1 MKKSIVCG
9 LAVIVTLLWAAS
21 AARAASFP
29 PAVGGTLPDITLPAP
44 SNSTDKNY
52 LGVSGFGSFKIP
64 RIRAKVVVIEIFN
77 MYCPYCQREAPNVNE
92 LYAKIEQNPALKDA
106 IKIIGIGAGN
116 TPFEVGIFSK
126 KYNVPFPL
134 FADEKFVIYGLLGE
148 VRTPYF
154 IAVKMSPDGT
164 NRVIY
169 SKLGAIGGV
178 DDFLSTLIKLSEL
191 Q

>member
-1 MKKSIVCG
+1 MKRIIVCW
-9 LAVIVTLLWAAS
+9 LAVMVTLLAVAS
-21 AARAASFP
+21 STRAASFP

-44 SNSTDKNY
+44 SNSIDKNY

-64 RIRAKVVVIEIFN
+64 QIRAKVVIIEIFN

-92 LYAKIEQNPALKDA
+92 LYAKINQNPALKDA

-134 FADEKFVIYGLLGE
+134 FADEKFVIHGLVGE

-154 IAVKMSPDGT
+154 IAVKINPDGT

-169 SKLGAIGGV
+169 SKLGALGVV
-178 DDFLSTLIKLSEL
+178 DDFLSTLIKSSEL

>member
-1 MKKSIVCG
+1 MKKIIVSW
-9 LAVIVTLLWAAS
+9 LAVMVTLLGVAS

-29 PAVGGTLPDITLPAP
+29 PPVGGPLPDITLPAP

-52 LGVSGFGSFKIP
+52 LGLSGFGSFKIP
-64 RIRAKVVVIEIFN
+64 QIRAKVVLIEIFN
-77 MYCPYCQREAPNVNE
+77 MYCPYCQREAPNINE
-92 LYAKIEQNPALKDA
+92 LYAKINQNPALKDA

-134 FADEKFVIYGLLGE
+134 FADEKFVIHGLVGE

-154 IAVKMSPDGT
+154 IGVKMNPDGT

>member
-1 MKKSIVCG
+1 MKKIIVCCF
-9 LAVIVTLLWAAS
+9 AIMVTFLGVAS
-21 AARAASFP
+21 STRAASFP

-44 SNSTDKNY
+44 TNSADKSY
-52 LGVSGFGSFKIP
+52 LGLSGFGSFKIP
-64 RIRAKVVVIEIFN
+64 QITAKVVIIEIFN
-77 MYCPYCQREAPNVNE
+77 MYCPHCQREAPNVNE
-92 LYAKIEQNPALKDA
+92 LYAKIEQNPALRGAVKV
-106 IKIIGIGAGN
+106 IGIGAGN

-134 FADEKFVIYGLLGE
+134 FADEKFVIHGLVGE

-154 IAVKMSPDGT
+154 IGVKINPDGT

-169 SKLGAIGGV
+169 SKLGALGGV

-191 Q
+191 